1 MFTSEN
7 GTQLTVVMYK
17 MSLTD
22 QTTVAQKSA
31 IFDDVI
37 AAARADTLVSGS
49 TVMINSLTLG
59 TCEYE
64 RTR

>member
-1 MFTSEN
+1 
-7 GTQLTVVMYK
+7 